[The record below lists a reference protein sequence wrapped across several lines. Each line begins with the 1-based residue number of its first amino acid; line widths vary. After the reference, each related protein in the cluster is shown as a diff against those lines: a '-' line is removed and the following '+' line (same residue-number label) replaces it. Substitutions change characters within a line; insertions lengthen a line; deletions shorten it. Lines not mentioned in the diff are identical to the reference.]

1 MTPTTRLRAD
11 RIAGALSSISIYLAV
26 FGVCVGFVYAVTQI
40 VDLVVDLWGL
50 S

>member
-1 MTPTTRLRAD
+1 MTPTSRLRAD
-11 RIAGALSSISIYLAV
+11 RVASTLTSISIYLAV
-26 FGVCVGFVYAVTQI
+26 FGVCVGFVYAVMQV